1 MLIGINLPDKYVSR
15 WMELQQKIGVDSF
28 DGFIIY
34 ALGLG
39 IQTLEAVTKTQGNA
53 ENVVQFDPNY
63 YWPVDKK

>member
-1 MLIGINLPDKYVSR
+1 
-15 WMELQQKIGVDSF
+15 MELQQKIGVDSF

-63 YWPVDKK
+63 Y

>member
-15 WMELQQKIGVDSF
+15 WMELQREIGIDSF

-39 IQTLEAVTKTQGNA
+39 IQTLEAVNKTQGNI
-53 ENVVQFDPNY
+53 ENVVQFDSNY
-63 YWPVDKK
+63 YWPVDKR